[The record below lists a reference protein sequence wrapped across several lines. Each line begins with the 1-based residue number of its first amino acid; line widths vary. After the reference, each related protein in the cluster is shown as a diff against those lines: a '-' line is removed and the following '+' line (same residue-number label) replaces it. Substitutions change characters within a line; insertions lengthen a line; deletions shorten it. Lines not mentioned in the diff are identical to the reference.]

1 MDDRARLLGRV
12 RGAVRGTPYQVE
24 ETAAGAR
31 VHGAAGAGRGAAAAS
46 VDVVLDERKGRAVL
60 TSGTEV
66 DGRPVRAGWEPGR
79 GGPVGAE
86 ELESRVA
93 GAVEAA
99 GWRAETRPGDA
110 AFGFGSPSAVVA
122 MLVLLFSLPLGVT
135 LALVL

>member
-12 RGAVRGTPYQVE
+12 RGAVRGTPYEVE

-31 VHGAAGAGRGAAAAS
+31 VHAAAGAGRGAAAA

-66 DGRPVRAGWEPGR
+66 DGRPVRAGREPAGA
-79 GGPVGAE
+79 GADGAE
-86 ELESRVA
+86 DLESRVA

-110 AFGFGSPSAVVA
+110 AFGFGSPLAVVA

-135 LALVL
+135 LALML